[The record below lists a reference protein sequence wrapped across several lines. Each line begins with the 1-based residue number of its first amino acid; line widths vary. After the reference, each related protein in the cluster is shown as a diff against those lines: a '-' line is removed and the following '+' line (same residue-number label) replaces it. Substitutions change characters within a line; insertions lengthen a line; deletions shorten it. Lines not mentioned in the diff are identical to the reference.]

1 MESRQ
6 FDLIILILSIVSLA
20 VQSGACAYR
29 RYQSVTTSST
39 SSKAGRS
46 SGGYA
51 VSSIMLY
58 SLLEHRL
65 YLLMSTSSVR
75 QRNRT
80 CLFSLIAVLGLV
92 SVLASV
98 LQTAVSIAV
107 LWLTASSVK
116 SLVEGLSHAGSS
128 VGVYRVIFCADAV
141 RFFTVLLV
149 NVVLFWDEWGG
160 PRVILLDTV
169 KMGITSLCIVAP
181 TATSLQRLFSRQMQ
195 QTDGLPMGSVVVALS
210 DQKSKFMKLQENSS
224 KQQPPLPAQLPN
236 SLTLETNGTPHSP
249 SSNSSVAQ
257 LSCNNLATSTADPRF
272 DETTELDTLT
282 AENAQL
288 NLRVKELERQRTI
301 ESAAFKSALRDLER
315 ENEWLREKMT
325 SAETKW
331 MNAVCNLSTAPLERV
346 DAAKRKPV
354 DDKIED
360 QQLRDPY
367 TSLIERWRNA
377 IESLPIQPQS
387 QSKKRL
393 RVTEHFKLDVDE
405 TQIPS
410 QPILPQLGH
419 SAAKPKPKQLNL
431 DDFASK
437 NVNDAGKEDAASPV
451 SVHGSM
457 AAMLP
462 EGEEEVLEDENQQ
475 PNKDQ
480 NEAELESF
488 TLSRKSIIPTPR
500 SNQTLKKSRETF
512 KIPSSSKPVQ
522 KSSAQNR
529 MSDSSGRQS
538 PAEPKAFQYQEVVRG
553 KAERRQLHG
562 ASCPCC
568 NDFFDAVGDVPPI
581 RDLGQPEVAVKN
593 SHLNNVSR
601 HRSKW
606 QVPDTPDGFWDV
618 GFPSTAEM
626 DKRSERRK
634 SGGV

>member
-1 MESRQ
+1 MGDSFEALVGQ
-6 FDLIILILSIVSLA
+6 LVAAHYASLA
-20 VQSGACAYR
+20 APA
-29 RYQSVTTSST
+29 ST
-39 SSKAGRS
+39 SAQLAHARNERDT
-46 SGGYA
+46 A
-51 VSSIMLY
+51 QAQLE
-58 SLLEHRL
+58 LLRQ
-65 YLLMSTSSVR
+65 TSRHEVD
-75 QRNRT
+75 
-80 CLFSLIAVLGLV
+80 A
-92 SVLASV
+92 
-98 LQTAVSIAV
+98 
-107 LWLTASSVK
+107 LTAQLK
-116 SLVEGLSHAGSS
+116 STETKLS
-128 VGVYRVIFCADAV
+128 R
-141 RFFTVLLV
+141 
-149 NVVLFWDEWGG
+149 
-160 PRVILLDTV
+160 
-169 KMGITSLCIVAP
+169 
-181 TATSLQRLFSRQMQ
+181 
-195 QTDGLPMGSVVVALS
+195 ALR
-210 DQKSKFMKLQENSS
+210 KV
-224 KQQPPLPAQLPN
+224 
-236 SLTLETNGTPHSP
+236 T
-249 SSNSSVAQ
+249 Q

-272 DETTELDTLT
+272 DETTEVDTLT
-282 AENAQL
+282 AENTQL

-331 MNAVCNLSTAPLERV
+331 MNAVCNLSTAEKAIALLPLERV
-346 DAAKRKPV
+346 DAAKGKPV

-360 QQLRDPY
+360 QQLRGPD
-367 TSLIERWRNA
+367 TLHIERWRNA
-377 IESLPIQPQS
+377 IESSPIQPQS

-437 NVNDAGKEDAASPV
+437 NVDDAGKEDAASPV

-457 AAMLP
+457 AAMMP
-462 EGEEEVLEDENQQ
+462 EGEEEALEDENQQ

-480 NEAELESF
+480 NEPELESF
-488 TLSRKSIIPTPR
+488 ALSRKSIIPTPR
-500 SNQTLKKSRETF
+500 SNQTAKKSRDTF
-512 KIPSSSKPVQ
+512 KIPSSSKPIQ

-529 MSDSSGRQS
+529 RSESSGRQS
-538 PAEPKAFQYQEVVRG
+538 PAEPKPFQYQEVVRG

-581 RDLGQPEVAVKN
+581 RDLGQPAVAVKN

>member
-1 MESRQ
+1 MPLTTATDPRQTSRHEV
-6 FDLIILILSIVSLA
+6 DA
-20 VQSGACAYR
+20 
-29 RYQSVTTSST
+29 
-39 SSKAGRS
+39 
-46 SGGYA
+46 
-51 VSSIMLY
+51 
-58 SLLEHRL
+58 
-65 YLLMSTSSVR
+65 
-75 QRNRT
+75 
-80 CLFSLIAVLGLV
+80 
-92 SVLASV
+92 
-98 LQTAVSIAV
+98 
-107 LWLTASSVK
+107 LTAQLK
-116 SLVEGLSHAGSS
+116 STETKLS
-128 VGVYRVIFCADAV
+128 R
-141 RFFTVLLV
+141 
-149 NVVLFWDEWGG
+149 
-160 PRVILLDTV
+160 
-169 KMGITSLCIVAP
+169 
-181 TATSLQRLFSRQMQ
+181 
-195 QTDGLPMGSVVVALS
+195 ALR
-210 DQKSKFMKLQENSS
+210 KV
-224 KQQPPLPAQLPN
+224 
-236 SLTLETNGTPHSP
+236 T
-249 SSNSSVAQ
+249 Q

-301 ESAAFKSALRDLER
+301 ESAAFKSALRNLER

-331 MNAVCNLSTAPLERV
+331 MNAVCNLSTAEKAITLVPLERV
-346 DAAKRKPV
+346 DAAKGK
-354 DDKIED
+354 
-360 QQLRDPY
+360 L
-367 TSLIERWRNA
+367 
-377 IESLPIQPQS
+377 PQS

-393 RVTEHFKLDVDE
+393 RVTKHFKLDVDE

-437 NVNDAGKEDAASPV
+437 NVDDAGKEVAASPV

-457 AAMLP
+457 AATMP
-462 EGEEEVLEDENQQ
+462 EGEEEALEDENQQ

-480 NEAELESF
+480 NEPELESF
-488 TLSRKSIIPTPR
+488 TFSRKSIIPTSR
-500 SNQTLKKSRETF
+500 SNQTMKKSRETF
-512 KIPSSSKPVQ
+512 KIPSSSKPIQ

-529 MSDSSGRQS
+529 RSDSSGRQS